1 MIELNLQR
9 RRGAFEMQVNATLNA
24 AVSGLFGP
32 SGAGKSSLLGM
43 IAGFIRPDSGSLVI
57 DGICLFHHEKDRPE
71 KNIEVPIHQR
81 RIGMVFQESRLFPH
95 LCVKDNLAY
104 GYKLLSV
111 KERRFEFHQIV
122 DLLEVGNLLAQKPH
136 QLSGGE
142 KQRVA
147 LGRAL
152 LTSPRLLLLD
162 EPLASLDVRLK
173 HQILPFLRR
182 VKNEI
187 NIPMVYVSHAIDE
200 ILYLTNHVAI
210 IDHGKL
216 LGAGQFHEVMQDPR
230 VLTLAHSLGLENVMH
245 VEVAAHSVEDGY
257 TIANLGTN
265 LGVNLGA
272 NPGSNRSNLSAGLE
286 PQQLHM
292 PLVEVAVGK
301 TVSVSVAASNI
312 ALSTQPLSGVT
323 IQNQLYG
330 VVKDISHVGTR
341 VLVSIDTG
349 SVLIAEITAKALQDL
364 RIVPGKEIYCLI
376 KTQSL
381 RPLALSN

>member
-1 MIELNLQR
+1 MIELDLQC
-9 RRGAFEMQVNATLNA
+9 RRGAFELQVDARLEAT
-24 AVSGLFGP
+24 VTGLFGP

-43 IAGFIRPDSGSLVI
+43 LAGFIRPDSGRLVI
-57 DGICLFHHEKDRPE
+57 DGTCLFHHEKNRRAKHIDL
-71 KNIEVPIHQR
+71 PIHQR
-81 RIGMVFQESRLFPH
+81 RIGMVFQDSRLFPH
-95 LCVKDNLAY
+95 LTVQDNLAY
-104 GYKLLSV
+104 GYKLLPV
-111 KERRFEFHQIV
+111 KDRRVEFNPV
-122 DLLEVGNLLAQKPH
+122 VELLELGRLLAQKPH

-200 ILYLTNHVAI
+200 ILYLTNHLVI
-210 IDHGKL
+210 IDDGKL

-245 VEVAAHSVEDGY
+245 VEVARHSVEDGY
-257 TIANLGTN
+257 TIATLGA
-265 LGVNLGA
+265 NLGA
-272 NPGSNRSNLSAGLE
+272 NLGTGLAS
-286 PQQLHM
+286 QQLHM
-292 PLVEVAVGK
+292 PLVEVAAGK

-312 ALSTQPLSGVT
+312 ALSTHPLSGVT

-330 VVKDISHVGTR
+330 VVTDISHVGTR

-364 RIVPGKEIYCLI
+364 SIVPGKQIYCLI

-381 RPLALSN
+381 RPLALSS

>member
-1 MIELNLQR
+1 
-9 RRGAFEMQVNATLNA
+9 
-24 AVSGLFGP
+24 
-32 SGAGKSSLLGM
+32 
-43 IAGFIRPDSGSLVI
+43 
-57 DGICLFHHEKDRPE
+57 
-71 KNIEVPIHQR
+71 
-81 RIGMVFQESRLFPH
+81 
-95 LCVKDNLAY
+95 VKD
-104 GYKLLSV
+104 
-111 KERRFEFHQIV
+111 
-122 DLLEVGNLLAQKPH
+122 
-136 QLSGGE
+136 
-142 KQRVA
+142 
-147 LGRAL
+147 
-152 LTSPRLLLLD
+152 
-162 EPLASLDVRLK
+162 
-173 HQILPFLRR
+173 
-182 VKNEI
+182 EI

-210 IDHGKL
+210 IDDGKL

-257 TIANLGTN
+257 TIANIRA
-265 LGVNLGA
+265 NLGA
-272 NPGSNRSNLSAGLE
+272 NVSTGLGS
-286 PQQLHM
+286 QQLHM

-341 VLVSIDTG
+341 VLVSIDAG

-364 RIVPGKEIYCLI
+364 SIVPGKEIYCLI

>member
-9 RRGAFEMQVNATLNA
+9 RRGAFELQVNATLDA
-24 AVSGLFGP
+24 EVSGLFGP

-71 KNIEVPIHQR
+71 KNIDVPIHQR

-95 LCVKDNLAY
+95 LSVQDNLAY
-104 GYKLLSV
+104 GYKLLQV
-111 KERRFEFHQIV
+111 KERRFEFNQIV

-182 VKNEI
+182 VKDEI

-210 IDHGKL
+210 IDDGKL
-216 LGAGQFHEVMQDPR
+216 LGARQFHEVMQDPR

-257 TIANLGTN
+257 TIANIRA
-265 LGVNLGA
+265 NLGA
-272 NPGSNRSNLSAGLE
+272 NVSTGLGS
-286 PQQLHM
+286 QQLHM

-312 ALSTQPLSGVT
+312 ALSTHPLSGVT

-364 RIVPGKEIYCLI
+364 CIVPGKEIYCLI

-381 RPLALSN
+381 RPLALSS

>member
-57 DGICLFHHEKDRPE
+57 DGICLFHHEKNRPE
-71 KNIEVPIHQR
+71 KNIDVPIHQR

-95 LCVKDNLAY
+95 LSVEDNLAY
-104 GYKLLSV
+104 GYKLLPA
-111 KERRFEFHQIV
+111 KDRRFEFNQIV
-122 DLLEVGNLLAQKPH
+122 ELLELGRLLAQKPH

-210 IDHGKL
+210 IDHGEL

-245 VEVAAHSVEDGY
+245 VEVASHSVQDGY
-257 TIANLGTN
+257 TIATLGANLGTN
-265 LGVNLGA
+265 SGGGLG
-272 NPGSNRSNLSAGLE
+272 S
-286 PQQLHM
+286 QQLHM
-292 PLVEVAVGK
+292 PLVEVVVGK

-312 ALSTQPLSGVT
+312 ALSTHPLSGVT

-330 VVKDISHVGTR
+330 VVKDISHVGMR
-341 VLVSIDTG
+341 VLVSIDVG

-364 RIVPGKEIYCLI
+364 RIVPGKGIYCLI